1 MGRARRAPRDEGAA
15 AVEFAIVAP
24 LLFIFLFWTFE
35 FGWGMWEMQAGA
47 SSARE
52 VARSAALGSVTN
64 PPTAFVKDS
73 ACLAAR
79 NGTNAGHLT
88 KIKVAFT
95 SDAAGQH
102 VLSGTD
108 LAGYVAVTLTYRST
122 LSGLLPTPLAP
133 GGEYQSVAVAGLES
147 LPGQDLLSG
156 FEATPPL
163 DPCS

>member
-52 VARSAALGSVTN
+52 VARNAALGSVTT
-64 PPTAFVKDS
+64 PPTAFIKDA
-73 ACLAAR
+73 ACLTAR
-79 NGTNAGHLT
+79 NGTHAGTLT
-88 KIKVAFT
+88 KIKVAFS
-95 SDAAGQH
+95 SDTAGLH
-102 VLSGTD
+102 VLTSTD
-108 LAGYVAVTLTYRST
+108 IAGYVTVTLTYRST

-133 GGEYQSVAVAGLES
+133 GGVYQSVAVAGLES
-147 LPGQDLLSG
+147 MPGTDLLPG
-156 FEATPPL
+156 FEATPPVNA
-163 DPCS
+163 CA

>member
-35 FGWGMWEMQAGA
+35 FGWGMWELQAGQ

-52 VARSAALGSVTN
+52 IARSAALGISGTE
-64 PPTAFVKDS
+64 ADFVKQS
-73 ACLAAR
+73 ACLATR
-79 NGTNAGHLT
+79 NGTSAGQLT

-102 VLSGTD
+102 TLLGSD
-108 LAGYVAVTLTYRST
+108 ISGYVTVTLTYRST
-122 LSGLLPTPLAP
+122 LAGLLPTPLAP
-133 GGEYQSVAVAGLES
+133 DGVYMSKAVAGLES
-147 LPGQDLLSG
+147 TPGADILSG
-156 FEATPPL
+156 FELTAPVTP
-163 DPCS
+163 CT

>member
-35 FGWGMWEMQAGA
+35 FGWGMWEIQAGA

-52 VARSAALGSVTN
+52 VARNAALGSVTD

-79 NGTNAGHLT
+79 NGTSAGTLT

-102 VLSGTD
+102 VLTGAD
-108 LAGYVAVTLTYRST
+108 LSGYVTVTLTYRST

-133 GGEYQSVAVAGLES
+133 GGVYQSVAIAGLES
-147 LPGQDLLSG
+147 LPATDLFSG
-156 FEATPPL
+156 FEQTPPE
-163 DPCS
+163 DACV

>member
-35 FGWGMWEMQAGA
+35 FGWGMWELQAGQ

-52 VARSAALGSVTN
+52 VARSVSLGITG
-64 PPTAFVKDS
+64 TQADFVKQS

-79 NGTNAGHLT
+79 NGTNAGVLT
-88 KIKVAFT
+88 GVQVAY
-95 SDAAGQH
+95 SADAAGIQPQ
-102 VLSGTD
+102 SGID
-108 LAGYVAVTLTYRST
+108 GYVTVTLTYRST

-133 GGEYQSVAVAGLES
+133 GGVYRTVAVARLES
-147 LPGQDLLSG
+147 GVDTGLTG
-156 FEATPPL
+156 FT
-163 DPCS
+163 